1 MTKFTKRVRILF
13 LLLCAVTGTM
23 FAADPVAFEIYEDFD
38 DASHFTTSTTVPDG
52 WKSEGNYAFARGT
65 GADYGIVT
73 KSGEYAFST
82 IQSYAYGR
90 DEMFYTPML
99 KLAGGKPCTLYFS
112 LYAPGGTPAARNNGF
127 IIKAGTAQSTDAQTI
142 EVGTVTN
149 GIYSSWT
156 DFAFTFKPET
166 DGEYCFSFKLECP
179 LASAG
184 VVSIDDV
191 TIEGYSPA
199 ETVPAEVIIDPI
211 YAQIPTAFIGETYTT
226 TVNVKAANLVEDIA
240 IQNISTTEITTAVD
254 SIPMA
259 EAMSETGYDLVVTV
273 APTTADNYGG
283 TFELATEN
291 LAEPVLFQMFWT
303 AVPTEEI
310 ATLQAVKDADVNAGM
325 QYKYTGEAIVTF
337 VDTENRLVYMQ
348 DETAGVRVKVDET
361 ANIKTGDKVSAQYI
375 CLQQDEDG
383 LTVLALTETLNVVSN
398 DNTVEAQQVSLKA
411 LAAAPADYVNELVR
425 VREVTVTDNASTSF
439 TTETVAITDGTAG
452 LLAPVAGTDVVGG
465 TKPVSLF
472 NLTGIATTDTAAV
485 VSPRSLSDIEEIV
498 LEPNPENYSSAMDLP
513 YFNTFDNYDND
524 YDGTNVVPAN
534 WKSVGSSPF
543 FTAAINGLDAVTGSY
558 YIVADE
564 SEDNNRDDRLYT
576 PLFRFKAGTEYTIS
590 YYLYMPGNSGGGVL
604 RATDLRVTVGSE
616 QDVDFQP
623 ITVQHIEGQSIA
635 SFTKQEFKFTPEYS
649 GAYCFA
655 FSLNTAVNYSGQVAI
670 EDFNITAP
678 GLVAKPTA
686 NFGIGGIFELLY
698 SNMLTYPD
706 MPIVL
711 NNLSIN
717 ADECEW
723 TVTCPDASTL
733 TSTEE
738 NPEFMFNQ
746 NGTYTI
752 SLSVSNS
759 SGSRST
765 SKSVAVQYV
774 DGEYDGSMT
783 TWNPN
788 HDGLMERGLLPS
800 FAADGNEYY
809 DYDFVTGFN
818 RYYKKMAERFEMPEN
833 VTVEISSFNIW
844 LAHYRNRAYTSGYDS
859 EKPFSI
865 VFYGETDGKLD
876 ENKVFA
882 RLDSRLVD
890 IFGNTG
896 IGGSAGEPRDVNF
909 VEKLGAPVRTKGTFY
924 LAFEFDKDMTIIP
937 DDPNVG
943 RSYFGMNTV
952 EHSTGVATLY
962 AKPDS
967 VPANS
972 TVTADGNWYRI
983 DEIDPTKKALG
994 NYFILWAKTNPK
1006 LDSVALNSLG
1016 DIVFAVKAE
1025 GDNLL
1030 VSGTVRGEN
1039 ISVYNINGQLV
1050 ASATGQDSSTSI
1062 DISNLP
1068 NGIYVVKA
1076 VAGTAKFVK

>member
-1 MTKFTKRVRILF
+1 
-13 LLLCAVTGTM
+13 
-23 FAADPVAFEIYEDFD
+23 
-38 DASHFTTSTTVPDG
+38 
-52 WKSEGNYAFARGT
+52 
-65 GADYGIVT
+65 
-73 KSGEYAFST
+73 
-82 IQSYAYGR
+82 
-90 DEMFYTPML
+90 
-99 KLAGGKPCTLYFS
+99 
-112 LYAPGGTPAARNNGF
+112 
-127 IIKAGTAQSTDAQTI
+127 
-142 EVGTVTN
+142 
-149 GIYSSWT
+149 
-156 DFAFTFKPET
+156 
-166 DGEYCFSFKLECP
+166 
-179 LASAG
+179 
-184 VVSIDDV
+184 
-191 TIEGYSPA
+191 
-199 ETVPAEVIIDPI
+199 
-211 YAQIPTAFIGETYTT
+211 
-226 TVNVKAANLVEDIA
+226 
-240 IQNISTTEITTAVD
+240 
-254 SIPMA
+254 
-259 EAMSETGYDLVVTV
+259 
-273 APTTADNYGG
+273 
-283 TFELATEN
+283 
-291 LAEPVLFQMFWT
+291 
-303 AVPTEEI
+303 
-310 ATLQAVKDADVNAGM
+310 
-325 QYKYTGEAIVTF
+325 
-337 VDTENRLVYMQ
+337 
-348 DETAGVRVKVDET
+348 
-361 ANIKTGDKVSAQYI
+361 
-375 CLQQDEDG
+375 
-383 LTVLALTETLNVVSN
+383 
-398 DNTVEAQQVSLKA
+398 
-411 LAAAPADYVNELVR
+411 
-425 VREVTVTDNASTSF
+425 
-439 TTETVAITDGTAG
+439 
-452 LLAPVAGTDVVGG
+452 
-465 TKPVSLF
+465 
-472 NLTGIATTDTAAV
+472 
-485 VSPRSLSDIEEIV
+485 
-498 LEPNPENYSSAMDLP
+498 
-513 YFNTFDNYDND
+513 
-524 YDGTNVVPAN
+524 
-534 WKSVGSSPF
+534 
-543 FTAAINGLDAVTGSY
+543 
-558 YIVADE
+558 
-564 SEDNNRDDRLYT
+564 
-576 PLFRFKAGTEYTIS
+576 
-590 YYLYMPGNSGGGVL
+590 
-604 RATDLRVTVGSE
+604 
-616 QDVDFQP
+616 
-623 ITVQHIEGQSIA
+623 
-635 SFTKQEFKFTPEYS
+635 
-649 GAYCFA
+649 
-655 FSLNTAVNYSGQVAI
+655 
-670 EDFNITAP
+670 
-678 GLVAKPTA
+678 
-686 NFGIGGIFELLY
+686 
-698 SNMLTYPD
+698 
-706 MPIVL
+706 
-711 NNLSIN
+711 
-717 ADECEW
+717 
-723 TVTCPDASTL
+723 
-733 TSTEE
+733 
-738 NPEFMFNQ
+738 
-746 NGTYTI
+746 
-752 SLSVSNS
+752 
-759 SGSRST
+759 
-765 SKSVAVQYV
+765 
-774 DGEYDGSMT
+774 MT